1 MDKVDDAPR
10 KKTWRDLIGAAG
22 SVDGP
27 TDIAERHDYY
37 LGKSLSRSM
46 GSRSSPLK
54 RVAELDLKAKT

>member
-1 MDKVDDAPR
+1 MTDKVDDAPK

-37 LGKSLSRSM
+37 LGKALCEEY
-46 GSRSSPLK
+46 GIPFEP
-54 RVAELDLKAKT
+54 VEEGG